1 MHRQPGKGN
10 CMTEKRVVLDS
21 NAEAAFS
28 NQVDY
33 CVGTGR
39 MGLALHQ
46 EYQEQLKLVQEYIGC
61 GHIRGHGLFSD
72 DMAIYQEGEDG
83 SPEYN
88 YTYLDRVMDSYRR
101 LGLKPFL
108 ELGFMPGKLA
118 SGSQTI
124 FYWKGNTTPPASYER
139 WNDMVKA
146 LLEHLCQR
154 YGREEVVTWPIEVWN
169 EPNLPGFWE
178 HADMQEYF
186 RLFHSTFYAVK
197 EVDPRFRVG
206 GPAVC
211 GGSDEVWIK
220 AFMEYCHEQGI
231 PVDFVTRHHYTTEF
245 PQKAWHYGYAELQ
258 DSEGG
263 FANLRTTREIID
275 GYPEYRGREIHIT
288 EFNTSYIP
296 NCPLHDTNQ
305 NAAFIARQLSRLGD
319 GNASYSY
326 WTFGDVF
333 EELGIPFTP
342 FHGGFGL
349 VAEGCIPK
357 PTFWTFAFYKKLQE
371 GGGQCVHRD
380 DDMVVM
386 RNGKGDY
393 MGILWN
399 VAREGGQEEP
409 KRFALS
415 LPAQEQEYT
424 ILKRMVDEETCN
436 PLKLWHDLGEPAHLS
451 GEQKKLLREGA
462 RPYLESGR
470 TAACEGRLYLELQVK
485 KNGLVFFEAKASR
498 LTPDRGYDYE
508 RVTAECAQI

>member
-1 MHRQPGKGN
+1 M
-10 CMTEKRVVLDS
+10 
-21 NAEAAFS
+21 
-28 NQVDY
+28 
-33 CVGTGR
+33 
-39 MGLALHQ
+39 
-46 EYQEQLKLVQEYIGC
+46 
-61 GHIRGHGLFSD
+61 
-72 DMAIYQEGEDG
+72 
-83 SPEYN
+83 
-88 YTYLDRVMDSYRR
+88 
-101 LGLKPFL
+101 
-108 ELGFMPGKLA
+108 
-118 SGSQTI
+118 
-124 FYWKGNTTPPASYER
+124 
-139 WNDMVKA
+139 
-146 LLEHLCQR
+146 
-154 YGREEVVTWPIEVWN
+154 EVWN
-169 EPNLPGFWE
+169 EPNLRGFWE
-178 HADMQEYF
+178 NADMEEYF
-186 RLFHSTFYAVK
+186 KLFHRSFDAVK
-197 EVDPRFRVG
+197 AVDAGFRVG

-211 GGSDEVWIK
+211 GGSDEKWIR
-220 AFMEYCHEQGI
+220 AFLEYCSKNRI
-231 PVDFVTRHHYTTEF
+231 AVDFVTRHHYTIEQ
-245 PQKAWHYGYAELQ
+245 PVEEGHYAYSRLMRPE
-258 DSEGG
+258 DG
-263 FANLRTTREIID
+263 FANLRTSRDIID
-275 GYPEYRGREIHIT
+275 SFPEYKGLPIHIT
-288 EFNTSYIP
+288 EFNTSYTPKGVI
-296 NCPLHDTNQ
+296 HDTNL
-305 NAAFIARQLSRLGD
+305 NAAFMAHQLSRLGD
-319 GNASYSY
+319 VNESYSY

-371 GGGQCVHRD
+371 SGGQCVHRD

-424 ILKRMVDEETCN
+424 ILKRTVDEETCN